1 MGITELFARLEARE
15 GFETRPVQ
23 REMAHFL
30 AECLQHGQ
38 TACIE
43 APTGVG
49 KSLGALI
56 PLIAWVL
63 ATGKRVVVST
73 YTNVLAEQYWRKD
86 LPLALELFGEAG
98 TPVEAQLVMG
108 RARYACL
115 DRIYGRESSG
125 LEPALL
131 RFLREWVPLAQEGV
145 ESELAPFLRRK
156 AVPEGLLR
164 DLWRQIAT
172 PPACRA
178 RTCPYYA
185 NCFYYRQRRA
195 AANAQL
201 IITNHSVVL
210 TDALLKAN
218 GAEGLLDKYD
228 WLLVDEAHD
237 LPDAARSTL
246 EFELSPDTL
255 NEIVRNASSLSH
267 QIANALEGEQRPDIL
282 LNTIAELVQVLAR
295 GCQAAIAPLNAA
307 DIPSEGCILA
317 INPPELAEDEAV
329 RKASR
334 PDWLPLMQAVVESLQ
349 SELRRFYAEIKR
361 ELKQHRTQMS
371 ERQYEAVR
379 EAVNQ
384 YASWFRNLYRGLN
397 QLVNPSEGVSWVES
411 PCPPSTGD
419 YRGVGW
425 RACYQPLEV
434 GTWLAEHLWSQQPA
448 ILMSATLTIDG
459 AFDFFLRQV
468 GLPEGVRTL
477 RLPPVFDYARQCA
490 LYLPPRGTLPP
501 PPRSARSH
509 DAPAYYKAVAEQL
522 AQILQATRGRAL
534 VLFTSRAEMEAVRE
548 WLPPMPQLRLMVQGE
563 SANADLSQR
572 FREDTE
578 SVLFGLRSFWTGFD
592 APGETLSCVVL
603 VRIPFEVPV
612 SPPQI
617 ARHAL
622 LRWRGEDPFES
633 WTLPLAKQQI
643 RQGFGRLI
651 RRADDRGIICL
662 LDARVHTRPYG
673 KSILANLP
681 AGIPVYHL
689 IADAAG
695 VLSTDPTSAGLGTRV
710 STPAISLCPLPP
722 SQGRRGLR

>member
-1 MGITELFARLEARE
+1 MSISEIFARLEARE
-15 GFETRPVQ
+15 GFEARPVQ
-23 REMAHFL
+23 REMATFI
-30 AECLQHGQ
+30 ANCLQQGH

-56 PLIAWVL
+56 PLIAWL
-63 ATGKRVVVST
+63 LETGKRVVVST

-86 LPLALELFGEAG
+86 LPLALELFAEAG
-98 TPVEAQLVMG
+98 QQVRTQLVMG
-108 RARYACL
+108 RSRYACI
-115 DRIYGRESSG
+115 DRIYGRESSA
-125 LEPALL
+125 LEPALA

-145 ESELAPFLRRK
+145 ESELAAFLRRK
-156 AVPEGLLR
+156 AVPQGLLR
-164 DLWRQIAT
+164 DLWHQIAT

-178 RTCPYYA
+178 RTCPHYG

-210 TDALLKAN
+210 TDALLKAS
-218 GAEGLLDKYD
+218 GADGLLDEYD

-237 LPDAARSTL
+237 LPEAARSAL

-255 NEIVRNASSLSH
+255 SEIIRNASSLSF

-295 GCQAAIAPLNAA
+295 GCQAAVAPLNAV

-317 INPPELAEDEAV
+317 IHPPELAEDEAV
-329 RKASR
+329 QKASR

-349 SELRRFYAEIKR
+349 SQLRQFYADIKR
-361 ELKQHRTQMS
+361 ELKQHRNQMS
-371 ERQYEAVR
+371 DRQYEAVR

-384 YASWFRNLYRGLN
+384 YASWFRSLYTGLN
-397 QLVNPSEGVSWVES
+397 LLVNPSEGVSWVEAT
-411 PCPPSTGD
+411 PM
-419 YRGVGW
+419 GW

-434 GTWLAEHLWSQQPA
+434 GAWLAAHLWSQQPA
-448 ILMSATLTIDG
+448 ILMSATLTVDG

-468 GLPEGVRTL
+468 GLPEDVRTL

-490 LYLPPRGTLPP
+490 LYLPPRGTLPA

-534 VLFTSRAEMEAVRE
+534 VLFTSRAEMEAVRDM
-548 WLPPMPQLRLMVQGE
+548 LPPMPELRLMVQGE
-563 SANADLSQR
+563 SANADLSHR
-572 FREDTE
+572 FREDID

-592 APGETLSCVVL
+592 APGDTLSCVVL

-622 LRWRGEDPFES
+622 LRWQGEDPFER

-651 RRADDRGIICL
+651 RRADDKGIVCL
-662 LDARVHTRPYG
+662 LDARIHTRPYG

-681 AGIPVYHL
+681 ANIPLYHL
-689 IADAAG
+689 IEDAAR
-695 VLSTDPTSAGLGTRV
+695 VLL
-710 STPAISLCPLPP
+710 PAQEQPQESLA
-722 SQGRRGLR
+722 

>member
-1 MGITELFARLEARE
+1 MNIAAPFARLEARE
-15 GFETRPVQ
+15 GFEARPVQ
-23 REMAHFL
+23 REMANFI
-30 AECLQHGQ
+30 ADCLQHGQ

-63 ATGKRVVVST
+63 TTGKRVVIST

-86 LPLALELFGEAG
+86 LPLALELFGEASQQVR
-98 TPVEAQLVMG
+98 TQLVMG
-108 RARYACL
+108 RARYACI
-115 DRIYGRESSG
+115 DRIYGRESSM
-125 LEPALL
+125 LEPALV
-131 RFLREWVPLAQEGV
+131 RFLREWVTVAQEGV

-201 IITNHSVVL
+201 IVTNHSVVL
-210 TDALLKAN
+210 TDALLKAS
-218 GAEGLLDKYD
+218 GADGLLDNYD

-237 LPDAARSTL
+237 LPEAARSAL

-255 NEIVRNASSLSH
+255 NEIIRNASSLSH
-267 QIANALEGEQRPDIL
+267 QIANALEGEQRPESL
-282 LNTIAELVQVLAR
+282 LNVVAELVQVLAR
-295 GCQAAIAPLNAA
+295 GCQAAIAPLNAVE
-307 DIPSEGCILA
+307 IPPEGCILA

-329 RKASR
+329 RKAAR
-334 PDWLPLMQAVVESLQ
+334 PDWLPMMQAVVESLQ
-349 SELRRFYAEIKR
+349 SQLRQFYTEIKR
-361 ELKQHRTQMS
+361 ELKPYRAQMS

-397 QLVNPSEGVSWVES
+397 QLVNPSEGVSWVEA
-411 PCPPSTGD
+411 TLK
-419 YRGVGW
+419 GW

-434 GTWLAEHLWSQQPA
+434 GSWLAAHLWSQQPA

-459 AFDFFLRQV
+459 SFDFFLRQV
-468 GLPEGVRTL
+468 GLSEAIRTL

-490 LYLPPRGTLPP
+490 LYLPPRGALPA

-522 AQILQATRGRAL
+522 TQILQATRGRAL

-548 WLPPMPQLRLMVQGE
+548 MLPSIPELRLMVQGE

-612 SPPQI
+612 SPPQM

-651 RRADDRGIICL
+651 RRADDRGIVCL
-662 LDARVHTRPYG
+662 LDARLHTRPYG

-681 AGIPVYHL
+681 ANIPVYHL
-689 IADAAG
+689 IEDAVR
-695 VLSTDPTSAGLGTRV
+695 VLEHGER
-710 STPAISLCPLPP
+710 
-722 SQGRRGLR
+722 QRGLA

>member
-1 MGITELFARLEARE
+1 MNIAAPFARLEARE
-15 GFETRPVQ
+15 GFEARPVQ
-23 REMAHFL
+23 REMANFI
-30 AECLQHGQ
+30 ADCLQHGQ

-63 ATGKRVVVST
+63 TTGKRVVIST

-86 LPLALELFGEAG
+86 LPLALELFGEASQQVR
-98 TPVEAQLVMG
+98 TQLVMG
-108 RARYACL
+108 RARYACI
-115 DRIYGRESSG
+115 DRIYGRESSM
-125 LEPALL
+125 LEPALV
-131 RFLREWVPLAQEGV
+131 RFLREWVTVAQEGV

-201 IITNHSVVL
+201 IVTNHSVVL
-210 TDALLKAN
+210 TDALLKAS
-218 GAEGLLDKYD
+218 GADGLLDNYD

-237 LPDAARSTL
+237 LPEAARSAL

-255 NEIVRNASSLSH
+255 NEIIRNASSLSH
-267 QIANALEGEQRPDIL
+267 QIANALEGEQRPESL
-282 LNTIAELVQVLAR
+282 LNVVAELVQVLAR
-295 GCQAAIAPLNAA
+295 GCQAAIAPLNAVE
-307 DIPSEGCILA
+307 IPPEGCILA

-329 RKASR
+329 RKAAR
-334 PDWLPLMQAVVESLQ
+334 PDWLPMMQAVVESLQ
-349 SELRRFYAEIKR
+349 SQLRQFYTEIKR
-361 ELKQHRTQMS
+361 ELKPYRAQMS

-384 YASWFRNLYRGLN
+384 YASWFRNLYKGLN
-397 QLVNPSEGVSWVES
+397 QLVNPSEGVSWVEAT
-411 PCPPSTGD
+411 PK
-419 YRGVGW
+419 GW

-434 GTWLAEHLWSQQPA
+434 GSWLAAHLWSQQPA

-459 AFDFFLRQV
+459 SFDFFLRQV
-468 GLPEGVRTL
+468 GLSEAIRTL

-490 LYLPPRGTLPP
+490 LYLPPRGALPA

-522 AQILQATRGRAL
+522 TQILQATRGRAL

-548 WLPPMPQLRLMVQGE
+548 MLPSIPELRLMVQGE

-603 VRIPFEVPV
+603 VRIPFEVPI
-612 SPPQI
+612 SPPQM

-651 RRADDRGIICL
+651 RRADDRGIVCL
-662 LDARVHTRPYG
+662 LDARLHTRPYG

-681 AGIPVYHL
+681 ANIPVYHL
-689 IADAAG
+689 IEDAVR
-695 VLSTDPTSAGLGTRV
+695 VLEHGER
-710 STPAISLCPLPP
+710 
-722 SQGRRGLR
+722 QRGLA

>member
-1 MGITELFARLEARE
+1 MNIAAPFARLEARE
-15 GFETRPVQ
+15 GFEARPVQ
-23 REMAHFL
+23 REMANFI
-30 AECLQHGQ
+30 ADCLQHGQ

-63 ATGKRVVVST
+63 TTGKRVVIST

-86 LPLALELFGEAG
+86 LPLALELFGEASQQVR
-98 TPVEAQLVMG
+98 TQLVMG
-108 RARYACL
+108 RARYACI
-115 DRIYGRESSG
+115 DRIYGRESSM
-125 LEPALL
+125 LEPALV
-131 RFLREWVPLAQEGV
+131 RFLREWVTVAQEGV

-201 IITNHSVVL
+201 IVTNHSVVL
-210 TDALLKAN
+210 TDALLKAS
-218 GAEGLLDKYD
+218 GADGLLDNYD

-237 LPDAARSTL
+237 LPEAARSAL

-255 NEIVRNASSLSH
+255 NEIIRNASSLSH
-267 QIANALEGEQRPDIL
+267 QIANALEGEQRPESL
-282 LNTIAELVQVLAR
+282 LNVVAELVQVLAR
-295 GCQAAIAPLNAA
+295 GCQAAIAPLNAVE
-307 DIPSEGCILA
+307 IPPEGCILA

-329 RKASR
+329 RKAAR
-334 PDWLPLMQAVVESLQ
+334 PDWLPMMQAVVESLQ
-349 SELRRFYAEIKR
+349 SQLRQFYTEIKR
-361 ELKQHRTQMS
+361 ELKPYRAQMS

-384 YASWFRNLYRGLN
+384 YASWFRNLYKGLN
-397 QLVNPSEGVSWVES
+397 QLVNPSEGVSWVEAT
-411 PCPPSTGD
+411 PN
-419 YRGVGW
+419 GW

-434 GTWLAEHLWSQQPA
+434 GSWLAAHLWSQQPA

-459 AFDFFLRQV
+459 SFDFFLRQV
-468 GLPEGVRTL
+468 GLSEAIRTL

-490 LYLPPRGTLPP
+490 LYLPPRGALPA

-522 AQILQATRGRAL
+522 TQILQATRGRAL

-548 WLPPMPQLRLMVQGE
+548 MLPSIPELRLMVQGE

-612 SPPQI
+612 SPPQM

-651 RRADDRGIICL
+651 RRADDRGIVCL
-662 LDARVHTRPYG
+662 LDARLHTRPYG

-681 AGIPVYHL
+681 ANIPVYHL
-689 IADAAG
+689 IEDAVR
-695 VLSTDPTSAGLGTRV
+695 VLEHGER
-710 STPAISLCPLPP
+710 
-722 SQGRRGLR
+722 QRGLA

>member
-1 MGITELFARLEARE
+1 MNIAAPFARLEARE
-15 GFETRPVQ
+15 GFEARPVQ
-23 REMAHFL
+23 REMANFI
-30 AECLQHGQ
+30 ADCLQHGQ

-63 ATGKRVVVST
+63 TTGKRVVIST

-86 LPLALELFGEAG
+86 LPLALELFGEASQQVR
-98 TPVEAQLVMG
+98 TQLVMG
-108 RARYACL
+108 RARYACI
-115 DRIYGRESSG
+115 DRIYGRESSM
-125 LEPALL
+125 LEPALV
-131 RFLREWVPLAQEGV
+131 RFLREWVTVAQEGV

-201 IITNHSVVL
+201 IVTNHSVVL
-210 TDALLKAN
+210 TDALLKAS
-218 GAEGLLDKYD
+218 GADGLLDNYD

-237 LPDAARSTL
+237 LPEAARSAL

-255 NEIVRNASSLSH
+255 NEIIRNASSLSH
-267 QIANALEGEQRPDIL
+267 QIANALEGEQRPESL
-282 LNTIAELVQVLAR
+282 LNVVAELVQVLAR
-295 GCQAAIAPLNAA
+295 GCQAAIAPLNAVE
-307 DIPSEGCILA
+307 IPPEGCILA

-329 RKASR
+329 RKAAR
-334 PDWLPLMQAVVESLQ
+334 PDWLPMMQAVVESLQ
-349 SELRRFYAEIKR
+349 SQLRQFYTEIKR
-361 ELKQHRTQMS
+361 ELKPYRAQMS

-384 YASWFRNLYRGLN
+384 YASWFRNLYKGLN
-397 QLVNPSEGVSWVES
+397 QLVNPSEGVSWVEA
-411 PCPPSTGD
+411 TLK
-419 YRGVGW
+419 GW

-434 GTWLAEHLWSQQPA
+434 GSWLAAHLWSQQPA

-459 AFDFFLRQV
+459 SFDFFLRQV
-468 GLPEGVRTL
+468 GLSEAIRTL

-490 LYLPPRGTLPP
+490 LYLPPRGALPA

-522 AQILQATRGRAL
+522 TQILQATRGRAL
-534 VLFTSRAEMEAVRE
+534 VLFTSRAEMETVRE
-548 WLPPMPQLRLMVQGE
+548 MLPSIPELRLMVQGE

-612 SPPQI
+612 SPPQM

-651 RRADDRGIICL
+651 RRADDRGIVCL
-662 LDARVHTRPYG
+662 LDARLHTRPYG

-681 AGIPVYHL
+681 ANIPVYHL
-689 IADAAG
+689 IEDAVR
-695 VLSTDPTSAGLGTRV
+695 VLEHGER
-710 STPAISLCPLPP
+710 
-722 SQGRRGLR
+722 QRGLA

>member
-1 MGITELFARLEARE
+1 MSNWLSAIHDAFSRLEARA
-15 GFETRPVQ
+15 GFEARPAQ
-23 REMAHFL
+23 HEMSAFI
-30 AECLQHGQ
+30 AECLSTGQ

-56 PLIAWVL
+56 PLIAWTL

-98 TPVEAQLVMG
+98 SELKTQLVMG
-108 RARYACL
+108 RSRYACI
-115 DRIYGRESSG
+115 DRIYGREG
-125 LEPALL
+125 THLEPALL
-131 RFLREWVPLAQEGV
+131 RFLKEWVPLAQEGV

-156 AVPEGLLR
+156 GVPEGLTR

-178 RTCPYYA
+178 RTCPHYA
-185 NCFYYRQRRA
+185 SCFYYRQRRA

-210 TDALLKAN
+210 TDALLKAS
-218 GAEGLLDKYD
+218 GAEGLLDEYD

-237 LPDAARSTL
+237 LPEAACSAL
-246 EFELSPDTL
+246 EFELSPETL
-255 NEIVRNASSLSH
+255 EEMIRNASSLSH
-267 QIANALEGEQRPDIL
+267 QIANALEGEQRPDAL
-282 LNTIAELVQVLAR
+282 LHTIAELVQVLSR
-295 GCQAAIAPLNAA
+295 GCHAAVAPLNMA
-307 DIPSEGCILA
+307 DIPSEGRIVA
-317 INPPELAEDEAV
+317 IAPKIFLSDPDGYPGKENFPELMEDESV
-329 RKASR
+329 QKASR
-334 PDWLPLMQAVVESLQ
+334 TDWLPVLQAVVENLQ
-349 SELRRFYAEIKR
+349 SELRRFYSEIKR
-361 ELKQHRTQMS
+361 ELKHHRAQMTD
-371 ERQYEAVR
+371 RQYEAVR

-384 YASWFRNLYRGLN
+384 YASWFRNLYTGLN
-397 QLVNPSEGVSWVES
+397 LLVNPVEGVSWVEAA
-411 PCPPSTGD
+411 PM
-419 YRGVGW
+419 GW

-434 GTWLAEHLWSQQPA
+434 GAWLAEHLWSRQPA
-448 ILMSATLTIDG
+448 TLMSATLTIDG
-459 AFDFFLRQV
+459 TFDFFLRQV
-468 GLPEGVRTL
+468 GLSEGVRTL
-477 RLPPVFDYARQCA
+477 CLPPVFDYARQCA
-490 LYLPPRGTLPP
+490 LYLPPRGVLPP

-509 DAPAYYKAVAEQL
+509 DAPAYYRAVAEQL
-522 AQILQATRGRAL
+522 MQILQATRGRAL
-534 VLFTSRAEMEAVRE
+534 VLFTSRAEMEAVRDA
-548 WLPPMPQLRLMVQGE
+548 LPPMPSLRLMMQGD

-612 SPPQI
+612 SPPQV

-633 WTLPLAKQQI
+633 WTLPRAKQQV

-662 LDARVHTRPYG
+662 LDARFHTRPYG
-673 KSILANLP
+673 KQILANLP
-681 AGIPVYHL
+681 PNIPIYHR
-689 IADAAG
+689 IEDAIQ
-695 VLSTDPTSAGLGTRV
+695 VLNN
-710 STPAISLCPLPP
+710 PLSP
-722 SQGRRGLR
+722 

>member
-1 MGITELFARLEARE
+1 MSSLQAVIENIFERLEARE
-15 GFETRPVQ
+15 GFEARPVQ
-23 REMAHFL
+23 RTMATFI
-30 AECLQHGQ
+30 AERLQQGQ

-56 PLIAWVL
+56 PLIAWTL
-63 ATGKRVVVST
+63 ATDKRVVVST

-98 TPVEAQLVMG
+98 QLLRTQLVMG
-108 RARYACL
+108 RSRYACI
-115 DRIYGRESSG
+115 DRIYGRESHT
-125 LEPALL
+125 LEPTLQ

-156 AVPEGLLR
+156 GIPQSLLR

-178 RTCPYYA
+178 RTCPHYA

-218 GAEGLLDKYD
+218 GAEGLLDEYD

-237 LPDAARSTL
+237 LPEAARRAL
-246 EFELSPDTL
+246 EFELSHETL
-255 NEIVRNASSLSH
+255 EELIRNASSLSH
-267 QIANALEGEQRPDIL
+267 QIANALEGEQRPDTL
-282 LNTIAELVQVLAR
+282 LNTVAELVQVLAR
-295 GCQAAIAPLNAA
+295 GCHAAVAPLQGVHLPA
-307 DIPSEGCILA
+307 EGCILA
-317 INPPELAEDEAV
+317 IHPPELMQDESV
-329 RKASR
+329 QKVSR
-334 PDWLPLMQAVVESLQ
+334 PDWLPALQAVVDNLQ
-349 SELRRFYAEIKR
+349 SELRRFYSEIKR
-361 ELKQHRTQMS
+361 ELKHHHSQMS
-371 ERQYEAVR
+371 DRQYGAVR

-384 YASWFRNLYRGLN
+384 YASWFRQIYMGLN
-397 QLVNPSEGVSWVES
+397 LLVNPVDGVSWIEAT
-411 PCPPSTGD
+411 PA
-419 YRGVGW
+419 GW
-425 RACYQPLEV
+425 RVCYQPLEV
-434 GTWLAEHLWSQQPA
+434 GAWLAAHLWSRQPA
-448 ILMSATLTIDG
+448 TLMSATLTIDG

-468 GLPEGVRTL
+468 GLSAVSTL

-490 LYLPPRGTLPP
+490 LYLPPRGALPP
-501 PPRSARSH
+501 PPHSARSH
-509 DAPAYYKAVAEQL
+509 DAPAYYRAVAEQL
-522 AQILQATRGRAL
+522 RQILQATRGRAL
-534 VLFTSRAEMEAVRE
+534 VLFTSRAEMEAVRDA
-548 WLPPMPQLRLMVQGE
+548 LPPIPSLRLMVQGD

-612 SPPQI
+612 SPPQV

-622 LRWRGEDPFES
+622 LRWHGEDPFES
-633 WTLPLAKQQI
+633 WTLPLAKQPV

-651 RRADDRGIICL
+651 
-662 LDARVHTRPYG
+662 
-673 KSILANLP
+673 
-681 AGIPVYHL
+681 
-689 IADAAG
+689 
-695 VLSTDPTSAGLGTRV
+695 
-710 STPAISLCPLPP
+710 
-722 SQGRRGLR
+722 